1 VIREMKEDEE
11 MMCRCRIGE
20 RGRGRPVSRSS
31 GRVPREQQGVRRLQE
46 RAWGE
51 VEASALAGG
60 PQAVAR
66 RARLGERGG
75 MDERE
80 RLGGRPLRRATRA
93 GASRDLGLGAWTRR
107 GAGASSTGSGRVSGT
122 SWAAGRAVAWA
133 RVASRAE
140 RRRLGRTRG
149 EGRRRRG
156 WGPLASE
163 RRQEWEARGRSAG
176 PNGPV

>member
-1 VIREMKEDEE
+1 

-20 RGRGRPVSRSS
+20 RGRGRLVSWSS
-31 GRVPREQQGVRRLQE
+31 GRVSREQQGVRRLQE

-60 PQAVAR
+60 PQAAAR

-75 MDERE
+75 RDERE
-80 RLGGRPLRRATRA
+80 RLGRRPLRRATRA
-93 GASRDLGLGAWTRR
+93 GAPRDLGAWTRW
-107 GAGASSTGSGRVSGT
+107 GAGTSSTGSGRVPGASKE
-122 SWAAGRAVAWA
+122 AGRAVAWA
-133 RVASRAE
+133 RMASRAE